1 MDEKKLIQKLRQLK
15 RIEFIVRFGSVEVG
29 RNRQGVNLHADLTW
43 DSFFSERKGSRAK
56 YPFDILLIMNNEGRR
71 RIFAEYLH
79 TVYTEGYKEKGLLFP
94 VEFDYYALL
103 DFDLPAGASKEEV
116 KKKFRE
122 LAKIAHP
129 DHGGSNEAMLALLE
143 QYHKLLK

>member
-1 MDEKKLIQKLRQLK
+1 MDEKKLKQKLRQLK
-15 RIEFIVRFGSVEVG
+15 KIELIVRFGSVEAG
-29 RNRQGVNLHADLTW
+29 RSGQNANEHAGLSW
-43 DSFFSERKGSRAK
+43 DSFFSERKGKRAK
-56 YPFDILLIMNNEGRR
+56 YPINILLIMNNESRR

-79 TVYTEGYKEKGLLFP
+79 TVYTETYKEKGLLFP